1 MPRSSPLTAHP
12 LTAGRVTNP
21 FTYAELDE
29 IVRGT
34 GRDGGIGMSAIDGLI
49 AALVAAP
56 SFVRPDE
63 WVPLIF
69 AGRPPAM
76 HENSFEHRA
85 QARR

>member
-1 MPRSSPLTAHP
+1 MRQFKQVPRMTHLGH
-12 LTAGRVTNP
+12 GTNP
-21 FTYAELDE
+21 LSRDSARR
-29 IVRGT
+29 VRWVFG
-34 GRDGGIGMSAIDGLI
+34 DGGIGMSAIDGLI